1 MKNTIIFVFTILLF
15 WNCTVKPELLSEKPS
30 STNLGKHIVYLAS
43 DELTGRKPGT
53 EGGMLAAEY
62 IRDQF
67 RQYGLILLA
76 EDGFQQFSVITDV
89 EAGQNNRLEFSDFKG
104 TVAEDFIPLS
114 FSASS
119 ELSAPVVCVGYGIE
133 FTTDSLSHNDYKNA
147 VVKNS
152 WVLVFRGD
160 PELDDPNSPFLPFSS
175 LRSKVIT
182 AVDND
187 AAGVIFVSG
196 PEFDKQDDLI
206 DLHYEGGLKSAAI
219 PVIQVLRSVADSLLL
234 NSGRTVADLEQK
246 LNQDQDF
253 QPISISMNV
262 TAAVEISKT
271 MAQTRNIIGLLSAN
285 PENEEYII
293 IGAHYDHLGMGGV
306 GSGSRRPDTL
316 AIHNGADDNA
326 SGTAGLIRLA
336 ELLSA
341 RRDQLTKNILF
352 ISFGAEEMGL
362 LGSKHYVSEPV
373 IDLADAVMMVNLD
386 MLGNYYPDSTS
397 LSIGGTGTAIGLA
410 DIITGWSETA
420 QLSVSQSPE
429 GYGPSDHASFY
440 GSDLPV
446 LFFFTGAHDRYH
458 TPFDDV
464 EYLNITGEELI
475 IDNLA
480 NLVQELANNRD
491 ELVFQEAGPKTRTNY
506 RRRFKVT
513 LGIMPDHA
521 AEGITGLRVDLTIPE
536 RPAAIAGMK
545 KGDIIVAME
554 GKPVGDIYEYM
565 HRLSEFKV
573 GQRISV
579 EIMRAGKKHILI
591 VDL

>member
-1 MKNTIIFVFTILLF
+1 MKNIIISVLTILLV
-15 WNCTVKPELLSEKPS
+15 WNCTVQPELISEKPS
-30 STNLGKHIVYLAS
+30 PSKLGKHIAYLAS

-53 EGGMLAAEY
+53 AGGMMAAEY

-67 RQYGLILLA
+67 QKYGLVLLA
-76 EDGFQQFSVITDV
+76 EEGFQQFSVITDV
-89 EAGQNNRLEFSDFKG
+89 EAGQNNRLEFTGYSG
-104 TVAEDFIPLS
+104 TIAEDFTPLS

-133 FTTDSLSHNDYKNA
+133 FNTDSLSHNDYENV
-147 VVKNS
+147 VVKDS

-160 PELDDPNSPFLPFSS
+160 PELDDPKSPYLPFSS

-219 PVIQVLRSVADSLLL
+219 PVIQIKRSVADSLLL
-234 NSGRTVADLEQK
+234 NSGKTVADLEQE
-246 LNQDQDF
+246 LNQNRDF
-253 QPISISMNV
+253 KPLAIDVIVS
-262 TAAVEISKT
+262 AAVEISKT
-271 MAQTRNIIGLLSAN
+271 KAQTRNVIGLLSAN
-285 PENEEYII
+285 SENEEYII

-326 SGTAGLIRLA
+326 SGSAGLLRLA

-341 RRDQLTKNILF
+341 RRDQLTRNILF

-362 LGSKHYVSEPV
+362 LGSKHYISEPV
-373 IDLADAVMMVNLD
+373 IDLAGAVMMVNLD
-386 MLGNYYPDSTS
+386 MLGNYYTDSTS

-410 DIITGWSETA
+410 DIITGWSESA

-464 EYLNITGEELI
+464 EYLNIAGEELI
-475 IDNLA
+475 IDNLVD
-480 NLVQELANNRD
+480 LIQQLANNRD
-491 ELVFQEAGPKTRTNY
+491 ELVFQEAGPKTRTSY

-521 AEGITGLRVDLTIPE
+521 AEGITGLRIDLTIPE

-579 EIMRAGKKHILI
+579 EIMRDGKKHILI